1 MRQSKNVIPVS
12 GTGYWR
18 SAFRIYQAALDIL
31 FPRRCPVCG
40 EIVKPAGRL
49 ICPSCLLRLSP
60 VRPPVC
66 KRCGKEIP
74 DAVMEYCR
82 DCMVHSHSFEYGIA
96 LLHYDE
102 TSRRIMAQIKYNN
115 KREYLD
121 FFGKAIADVYKKAI
135 RRMGVDVIVP
145 VPIHK
150 SRRRKRG
157 FNQAELLARVLG
169 EELQLAVRT
178 DILVRD
184 RQTRPQKELSAADR
198 LRNLSGAFCVSQMPA
213 DVQRILLVDDIYT
226 TGSTIEACTR
236 SLKEAGAQKVF
247 FAVICI
253 TG

>member
-1 MRQSKNVIPVS
+1 
-12 GTGYWR
+12 
-18 SAFRIYQAALDIL
+18 
-31 FPRRCPVCG
+31 
-40 EIVKPAGRL
+40 
-49 ICPSCLLRLSP
+49 
-60 VRPPVC
+60 
-66 KRCGKEIP
+66 
-74 DAVMEYCR
+74 MEYCR
-82 DCMVHSHSFEYGIA
+82 DCMIHSHSFEYGIA

-157 FNQAELLARVLG
+157 FNQAELFARVLG

-198 LRNLSGAFCVSQMPA
+198 LRNLSGAFRAGPIPA
-213 DVQRILLVDDIYT
+213 DAQRILLVDDIYT